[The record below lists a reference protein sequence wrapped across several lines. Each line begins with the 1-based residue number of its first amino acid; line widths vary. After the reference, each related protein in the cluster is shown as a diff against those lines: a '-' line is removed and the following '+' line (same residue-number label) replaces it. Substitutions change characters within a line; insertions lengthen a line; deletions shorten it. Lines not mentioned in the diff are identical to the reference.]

1 MSVILT
7 VTFTCQTNCMSLD
20 TNKIT
25 GQDGISAKFFQ
36 ISVSVT
42 NGHLSNIIPCD
53 LSENKY
59 SEHAKTATVRS
70 IFKNNDRKRI
80 KNCSPVSLMN
90 IFP

>member
-1 MSVILT
+1 
-7 VTFTCQTNCMSLD
+7 MSLD

-42 NGHLSNIIPCD
+42 NCHLSNIISCD

-59 SEHAKTATVRS
+59 SEHAKTAAVR
-70 IFKNNDRKRI
+70 
-80 KNCSPVSLMN
+80 
-90 IFP
+90 

>member
-1 MSVILT
+1 
-7 VTFTCQTNCMSLD
+7 MSLD

-59 SEHAKTATVRS
+59 SEHAKTAAVR
-70 IFKNNDRKRI
+70 
-80 KNCSPVSLMN
+80 
-90 IFP
+90 